1 MHIKTLQIRAE
12 DHTLFCDLQFG
23 AIEAGFGIRV
33 RITRQKRKG
42 GERLIGI
49 TAVSKDLQLILPP
62 EDLTPSECKLVQNAI
77 KEAVDPAP

>member
-23 AIEAGFGIRV
+23 EIEDGYGIRV
-33 RITRQKRKG
+33 RISRQKRKG
-42 GERLIGI
+42 GEKLMGI
-49 TAVSKDLQLILPP
+49 SAISKDLELISPP
-62 EDLTPSECKLVQNAI
+62 EDLTLSERKLVQSAI